1 MYNRIRNEREEPT
14 MKKTTIQLE
23 TLSCPSCLQKINNAV
38 KGLDGVDKDSV
49 NVMFNAS
56 KVKLNFDDQKLDI
69 KDIEN
74 AIQSLGYD
82 VIKSNTKAL

>member
-1 MYNRIRNEREEPT
+1 MYNKDRNEREET
-14 MKKTTIQLE
+14 IMKKTTIQLE

-38 KGLDGVDKDSV
+38 KGLDGVDKNSV

>member
-1 MYNRIRNEREEPT
+1 MYNRVRNEREESI

-23 TLSCPSCLQKINNAV
+23 TLSCQSCLQKINNAV

>member
-1 MYNRIRNEREEPT
+1 

>member
-1 MYNRIRNEREEPT
+1 

-82 VIKSNTKAL
+82 VIKSNTKAI

>member
-1 MYNRIRNEREEPT
+1 MYNKDRNEREET
-14 MKKTTIQLE
+14 IMKKTTIQLE

>member
-1 MYNRIRNEREEPT
+1 MYNRVRNEREESI